1 MYFFL
6 KQSGDLCWT
15 TAHVKDV
22 TPTQWP
28 YQSES
33 WNAANNDVNNAGK
46 SQ

>member
-6 KQSGDLCWT
+6 NNLKVYAD
-15 TAHVKDV
+15 VKDV

-28 YQSES
+28 CQSES
-33 WNAANNDVNNAGK
+33 WNAANNDENNAGK